1 MGNRKGPRQV
11 LSLVGILSIVALALS
26 GCVAAAL
33 TGVAAGAG
41 VGTAAYVNGEHLQV
55 HRASLDRTWNATLA
69 ALKQMNMRVET
80 DTKDAAGGTIT
91 AKRADGTDI
100 KITEEPADK
109 NTRVKIRVGTFGDQ
123 KVSESIQQRIA
134 SNLG

>member
-1 MGNRKGPRQV
+1 MGNRMLPV
-11 LSLVGILSIVALALS
+11 LAVLFTAAVALS

-33 TGVAAGAG
+33 TGAAAGAG
-41 VGTAAYVNGEHLQV
+41 VGTAAYVNGEDSQV

-69 ALKQMNMRVET
+69 ALKQMDIRVEK
-80 DTKDAAGGTIT
+80 DTKDALGGTID
-91 AKRADGTDI
+91 ARRADGTPI
-100 KITEEPADK
+100 KISAEPADR

-123 KVSESIQQRIA
+123 RLSEDIQRRID